1 MRHWSQL
8 ATRSWRARPTRTL
21 GALAAI
27 ALGTGA
33 VVWVM
38 CCYESVRQ
46 ATTWWARDYVGK
58 SDLNIESPLGRYNQ
72 VPQSMVEPL
81 RELDVVEHLTARLDL
96 RLRGIVLPHEAV
108 EADAAPRRKT
118 DLTPEIDAHGI
129 DLEHEFHVRTY
140 DIVEGRMLTPDDGNV
155 CLLEAPYARQEGLG
169 VGDVV
174 RLWGDLPEQ
183 PTDFEIVGLFDRRRI
198 AQFQKPLVVTRLDTL
213 QAATKKFLSVTSVDI
228 VLKDDSREGLYRAA
242 AKVAPIVRRSVSNA
256 NITSAESRME
266 QIDKAQT
273 QVQQVLGLLSSVSL
287 LTALFIILST
297 LSMGMTERIAQLG
310 LMRCI
315 GVTRFQLAAIVFL
328 EVLPLGAVG
337 VIAGV
342 PAGLALTLLTQQLV
356 PQYVGT
362 FAVSWQGIWMA
373 VGGGLATTALAAT
386 FPAVIALSVSPLEAS
401 RPRARKPSELL
412 LLGVAAAALAVFV
425 AQFFA
430 LTAVRRSPRFM
441 ELSTT
446 AIVLLYVGFALLGPL
461 AVRYVGS
468 LMVYA
473 AAALTRV
480 KARLLQDQVGHA
492 VWRSAGIC
500 CGLMVGLSLIVGL
513 VVFNSSVTS
522 AWAFPTAFPEAYVWS
537 FEQMRAEED
546 DAAEIVAEIPGIEN
560 FSTCNAINCI
570 VEERPAWGE
579 QIFKSVTWFLGV
591 DPDSFFDLFQLEFYE
606 GDKEEA
612 IAKLKQGDHVIIARD
627 FAKARNKKV
636 GDKVRVYLGTRQNE
650 FTVAGIVESP
660 AIDLAATYFQA
671 QTEMRVAAVG
681 SVIGSNADMRK
692 YFRSTGTKLVLL
704 NFDLPPMPVPP
715 DWPPPRDT
723 PAGAGLP
730 FRYYDESVPVEKRW
744 IAHRQDQV
752 LDEIRR
758 RLDAPSAFGGTVRE
772 LKNAIDREIN
782 SMTTLLTAVPT
793 VALIVAA
800 IGVANLMTANVTS
813 RIKQLAILRAVGA
826 TRGLVLRLVIGE
838 ALVLGLLGSG
848 LGLALGLALARNTTV
863 MTERMYGME
872 IPFET
877 PWAMVA
883 AAAALT
889 IGLCMIAGIL
899 PARHASRTNV
909 VDALHTV

>member
-46 ATTWWARDYVGK
+46 ATMWWARDYVGK

-72 VPQSMVEPL
+72 LPERMVEPL
-81 RELDVVEHLTARLDL
+81 RDLDPVQHLTARLDI
-96 RLRGIVLPHEAV
+96 RLKGMVLPRQAV
-108 EADAAPRRKT
+108 ETDAAPRIRT

-129 DLEHEFHVRTY
+129 DLEHEFDVRTY
-140 DIVEGRMLTPDDGNV
+140 DIVEGRMLRPDDGPV
-155 CLLEAPYARQEGLG
+155 CLLEAPYARNEGLG

-174 RLWGDLPEQ
+174 RLWSDLPDQ
-183 PTDFEIVGLFDRRRI
+183 PTDLEIVGLFQRRRV
-198 AQFQKPLVVTRLDTL
+198 AQFQKPLAVTRLDTL
-213 QAATKKFLSVTSVDI
+213 QRATNKFGLVTSIDV
-228 VLKDDSREGLYRAA
+228 VLKDDSRQGLREAA
-242 AKVAPIVRRSVSNA
+242 GRITPVVRRYVPNA
-256 NITSAESRME
+256 NITSAETRME

-310 LMRCI
+310 LMRCV
-315 GVTRFQLAAIVFL
+315 GVTRMQLAAIVFL

-337 VIAGV
+337 VVAGV
-342 PAGLALTLLTQQLV
+342 PLGLGLTLLTVWLV
-356 PQYVGT
+356 PAYVGA
-362 FAVSWQGIWMA
+362 FVVSWTGVWLA
-373 VGGGLATTALAAT
+373 VVSGLATTLLAAM

-425 AQFFA
+425 TQFFA

-537 FEQMRAEED
+537 FDQMRKDRD
-546 DAAEIVAEIPGIEN
+546 DAAEIVSQIDGIAQ

-579 QIFKSVTWFLGV
+579 SLYMSVTWFLGV
-591 DPDSFFDLFQLEFYE
+591 DPDSFFDLFQLEFYD
-606 GDKEEA
+606 GDPAEA

-627 FAKARNKKV
+627 FAKARNKQV
-636 GDKVRVYLGTRQNE
+636 GDKVRVILGQRDHY
-650 FTVAGIVESP
+650 FTVAGIVQSP

-681 SVIGSNADMRK
+681 SVIGSNDDMRK

-704 NFDLPPMPVPP
+704 NFDLPPAPVPP

-723 PAGAGLP
+723 TAGAVLP

-744 IAHRQDQV
+744 IAYCQDRV
-752 LDEIRR
+752 LDEIRT
-758 RLDAPSAFGGTVRE
+758 RLDAPRAFGGTVRE

-883 AAAALT
+883 AATALT